1 MSEISVV
8 FAGGGCR
15 TFWALGAYTA
25 LADLATTVEVA
36 GVSAG
41 AAMALVAATGQEEAL
56 VAAFCAR
63 TAVNRRNSY
72 PERLL
77 LGRPVFPQEAMYRA
91 TLLELLAE
99 ANTQR
104 LARGPRV
111 RILQAYVAPGW
122 PVVPTVA
129 RAWWAY
135 AARRR
140 RGLLHG
146 PDLPHPG
153 IAGEVDTAQD
163 AASPE
168 DLAERVLRS
177 SASPPVTPIQRVS
190 GRTYFDGCLVDAV
203 PVRALSA
210 SARAGAVLVLL
221 NRPYAPEVPAGNV
234 HYIAPSEPVPIHKWD
249 YTSPARVRQAF
260 DMGRRN
266 GEAARDTIER
276 FLAGEQPAGRP
287 GR

>member
-25 LADLATTVEVA
+25 LADLAATVELA

-41 AAMALVAATGQEEAL
+41 AAMALTVATRQEDAL

-63 TAVNRRNSY
+63 TAVNRRNVY

-77 LGRPVFPQEAMYRA
+77 LGRPAFPQEAMYQA
-91 TLLELLAE
+91 TMLELLGE
-99 ANTQR
+99 ASLER

-111 RILQAYVAPGW
+111 RILQAYVEPGW
-122 PVVPTVA
+122 PVVKTA
-129 RAWWAY
+129 ASAWWAY
-135 AARRR
+135 ASRRR
-140 RGLLHG
+140 SGLLHG
-146 PDLPHPG
+146 PEVPHPG
-153 IAGEVDTAQD
+153 IAAEVDTAQD
-163 AASPE
+163 AVSVD

-177 SASPPVTPIQRVS
+177 SASPPITSIRRAS

-210 SARAGAVLVLL
+210 EARAGAVLVFL
-221 NRPYAPEVPAGNV
+221 NQPRAAEVVAGKV
-234 HYIAPSEPVPIHKWD
+234 RYIAPSAPVPIHKWD
-249 YTSPARVRQAF
+249 YTSPVRVRGAF
-260 DMGRRN
+260 DMGRRD
-266 GEAARDTIER
+266 GEAARGTVER
-276 FLAGEQPAGRP
+276 FLADSG
-287 GR
+287 